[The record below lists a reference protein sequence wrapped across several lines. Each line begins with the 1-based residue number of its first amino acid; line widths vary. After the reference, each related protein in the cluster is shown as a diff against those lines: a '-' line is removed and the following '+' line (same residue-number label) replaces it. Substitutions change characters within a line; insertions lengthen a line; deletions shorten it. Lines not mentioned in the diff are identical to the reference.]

1 MLHYC
6 IVPMCKN
13 HSGMKEIS
21 FHRLP
26 LNNKQLL
33 KRWICKIRRENIPLN
48 KYSRVCSVHF
58 EGGKKKGPND
68 VPTIFAWTPSTRAP
82 PKPRECTN
90 QLEDA
95 CMESEQGD
103 LVADNGD
110 TVHTCDVAT
119 TTDPLYTETV
129 STNTDLLGEDV
140 GTQTPRSVFD
150 DAQTQTISHVCH
162 VGVQLSLQSD
172 HKETQTVCYTQHS
185 GTITDNSETDASP
198 FLLEQIQDDNQA
210 IKFYTGFPTFSH
222 LIACF
227 NFLGPAVF
235 NLCYGTPKNDTPSV
249 GGRHRCLSPLN
260 EFF

>member
-1 MLHYC
+1 MPHYC
-6 IVPMCKN
+6 IVPLCKN
-13 HSGMKEIS
+13 HSGTKEIS

-33 KRWICKIRRENIPLN
+33 KRWICKIKRENIPLN

-110 TVHTCDVAT
+110 TVHTCDVET
-119 TTDPLYTETV
+119 TTDPLYTDTV
-129 STNTDLLGEDV
+129 LTNTDLLGEDV

-150 DAQTQTISHVCH
+150 DAQIQTISHVCH
-162 VGVQLSLQSD
+162 VAVQLPLQSD
-172 HKETQTVCYTQHS
+172 HNETQTVCYTQHS

-210 IKFYTGFPTFSH
+210 IKILHRVSTFSH

-235 NLCYGTPKNDTPSV
+235 NLCYATPKNDTKCGWTSS
-249 GGRHRCLSPLN
+249 L
-260 EFF
+260 FIAIK